1 MSVKNRFN
9 VFYTLLAVCNFIPF
23 ERGMLVNIKTKKM
36 NTITLLKQKID
47 YWNEKFNEETDLK
60 TKGLINLHLR
70 DLEDILT
77 NVKKEFAEL

>member
-1 MSVKNRFN
+1 
-9 VFYTLLAVCNFIPF
+9 
-23 ERGMLVNIKTKKM
+23 M

-47 YWNEKFNEETDLK
+47 YWNQNFNEETDLK

-77 NVKKEFAEL
+77 NVKKEFAKL